1 MVHSETVEKMPKADF
16 QTTIKQPAMPPS
28 VFSSISL
35 NRLEVKANGLI
46 TRGSFKTFFFS
57 FPFDT

>member
-1 MVHSETVEKMPKADF
+1 MPKADF